1 MKILMVNDNDP
12 ETVVGGGER
21 YIADVTAALTAAG
34 HRVYWFVLSDPEIP
48 APESPRKHVFRVAP
62 ARKAI
67 AILRHAAYYREA
79 HRALS
84 DCIARVRPDVV
95 HLHNNYRYPVAILA
109 ALRGSRVVQTVHDYC
124 AVYPTAYC
132 TRQPSCAGRSVFAA
146 LGHGCV
152 TWKLLATEA
161 GLMYGRRFLDRR
173 VVDRFIA
180 PSRHLATLLDRMGYA
195 GVQYLPNFRLP
206 NFRLLPEAGPT
217 PPPDS
222 QVVLYVGSL
231 VAHKGIDVLLAAFAE
246 LVRDMPQASLWLAGD
261 GPDSD
266 AFKASVARRGLCRV
280 RFLGRLEPSGLAEVY
295 REARVVAIPSLWL
308 ENAPLVAIE
317 ATAYGRAVVASRV
330 GGLPELVEDGE
341 TGYLFDRAD
350 VAGLAA
356 KLKLLLADR
365 ALAERLGAAGN
376 ERFAKLRQPA
386 RHVDRLLAIY
396 GNASQRDSTKS

>member
-1 MKILMVNDNDP
+1 MNILMVNDNDP
-12 ETVVGGGER
+12 GAVVGGGER
-21 YIADVTAALTAAG
+21 YIADVTDALTAAG
-34 HRVYWFVLSDPEIP
+34 HQVHWFVLSDPEIP

-62 ARKAI
+62 ACKAI
-67 AILRHAAYYREA
+67 SILRHAAYYREA

-180 PSRHLATLLDRMGYA
+180 PSRHLAMLLDRMGYA
-195 GVQYLPNFRLP
+195 GVHYLP

-217 PPPDS
+217 PPPES

-231 VAHKGIDVLLAAFAE
+231 VAHKGIDVLLAAFEE
-246 LVRDMPQASLWLAGD
+246 LVQHMPEASLWLAGD

-266 AFKASVARRGLCRV
+266 AFKASVAERGLCRV
-280 RFLGRLEPSGLAEVY
+280 RFLGRLEPGGLAEVY
-295 REARVVAIPSLWL
+295 RQARVVVIPSLWL

-317 ATAYGRAVVASRV
+317 AIAYGRAVVASRV
-330 GGLPELVEDGE
+330 GGLPELVQDGE

-350 VAGLAA
+350 TADLAA
-356 KLKLLLADR
+356 KLKLVLADR

>member
-1 MKILMVNDNDP
+1 MNILMVNDNDP
-12 ETVVGGGER
+12 GAVVGGGER
-21 YIADVTAALTAAG
+21 YITDVTDALTAAG
-34 HRVYWFVLSDPEIP
+34 HQVHWFVLSDPEIP
-48 APESPRKHVFRVAP
+48 APESPRKHVFRVASTC
-62 ARKAI
+62 KAI
-67 AILRHAAYYREA
+67 SILRHAAYYREA

-124 AVYPTAYC
+124 AVHPTAYC

-180 PSRHLATLLDRMGYA
+180 PSRHLAMLLDRMGYA
-195 GVQYLPNFRLP
+195 GVHYLP

-217 PPPDS
+217 PPPES

-246 LVRDMPQASLWLAGD
+246 LVQHMPEASLWLAGD

-266 AFKASVARRGLCRV
+266 AFKASVAERGLCRV
-280 RFLGRLEPSGLAEVY
+280 RFLGRLESGGLAEVY
-295 REARVVAIPSLWL
+295 RQARVVVIPSLWL

-317 ATAYGRAVVASRV
+317 AIAYGRAVVASRV
-330 GGLPELVEDGE
+330 GGLPELVQDGE
-341 TGYLFDRAD
+341 TGHLFDRAD
-350 VAGLAA
+350 AADLAA
-356 KLKLLLADR
+356 KLKLVLANR